1 MKDSIEK
8 AVVIVLSCVSTIV
21 ELIKI
26 VTKDDGG
33 EENGSSS

>member
-1 MKDSIEK
+1 MKENIQK
-8 AVVIVLSCVSTIV
+8 AAVLVITCFTTIV